1 VRFQQRRLDNGLTI
15 IAETMDHLRSMALGF
30 FVRAGARDETAE
42 ISGISHFLEH
52 MIFKGTPKRSALE
65 VNLEFDQM
73 GAKYNAFTSE
83 ENTVFYAA
91 VLPEYQQGVLEL
103 WSDLMRPALR
113 EDDFNTEKG
122 VILEEIAMY
131 KDMPQFDVMDRCRRL
146 HFGVHGCGNSV
157 LGTIESIKNLQS
169 QQMLDYFRQRY
180 SPDNMVLAAA
190 GKVDWQQLVDQADK
204 LCGGW
209 SSFQPKRSLSHY
221 PGVGEKQCVTEKKVL
236 RKHICLM
243 SAAPSAQDPLRYAAG
258 VLANI
263 IGDETGSRLYWSLV
277 DTALADSA
285 ELECDAMDGTGVYY
299 SYISCDPA
307 NTEKVVAIVRQMT
320 AEIRQK
326 GVGEEELTASKNK
339 IASALT
345 LSGEL
350 PMGRL
355 VPLGFGWVYRQEYR
369 PLTEELKAVQAVTTE
384 DIRQLLEKYPLEK
397 ITILCLGPDE
407 KKLV

>member
-1 VRFQQRRLDNGLTI
+1 MQFQQRRLDNGLTI

-30 FVRAGARDETAE
+30 FVRTGARDETTE
-42 ISGISHFLEH
+42 ISGVSHFLEH
-52 MIFKGTPKRSALE
+52 MVFKGTGKRSALE

-91 VLPEYQQGVLEL
+91 VLPEYQQRVLEL
-103 WSDLMRPALR
+103 WTDLMRPALR
-113 EDDFNTEKG
+113 DDDFNTEKG

-146 HFGVHGCGNSV
+146 HFGEHSCGNSV

-169 QQMLDYFRQRY
+169 QQMLSYFRQRY

-190 GKVDWQQLVDQADK
+190 GKVDWQQLVEQADQ

-209 SSFQPKRSLSHY
+209 SSFQPKRGLSHY
-221 PGVGEKQCVTEKKVL
+221 PGVGKKQCVTEKKVL
-236 RKHICLM
+236 RRHICLM

-258 VLANI
+258 ILANI

-285 ELECDAMDGTGVYY
+285 ELECDSMDGTGVYC
-299 SYISCDPA
+299 SYISCDPV
-307 NTEKVVAIVRQMT
+307 NTEKVIEIVRQT
-320 AEIRQK
+320 LAQIRLK
-326 GVGEEELTASKNK
+326 GVSEEELAASKNK

-355 VPLGFGWVYRQEYR
+355 VPLGFGWIYREEYR
-369 PLTEELKAVQAVTTE
+369 PLAEELKAVQAVTTE
-384 DIRQLLEKYPLEK
+384 DIRHLLEEYPLENV
-397 ITILCLGPDE
+397 TILCLGPGE
-407 KKLV
+407 KI